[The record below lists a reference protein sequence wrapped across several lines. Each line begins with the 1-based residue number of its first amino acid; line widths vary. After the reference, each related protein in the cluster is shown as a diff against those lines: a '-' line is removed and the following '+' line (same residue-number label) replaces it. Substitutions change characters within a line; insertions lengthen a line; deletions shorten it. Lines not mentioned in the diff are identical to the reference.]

1 MTEPSDIA
9 QRKADHID
17 LCATGD
23 VGFREKTTLLEEVEL
38 IHDSVPE
45 LGVDEVDTTTTL
57 FGKRLS
63 MPLVIASMTG
73 GTEKARAINFE
84 LARIAEEEGL
94 GFGLGSQRPMLRFG
108 HEKDSTYDVRSVAKN
123 VLLLGNIGAVQAA
136 ASGVAAIADLAGR
149 VGADALCLHLNPAQE
164 IVQPEGDRD
173 FRGVLDVLG
182 TMNDELPIP
191 VLAKETGCGV
201 GLRAAFKIAK
211 TGVRHLDVSGAGGTS
226 WVAVEMQRAEGDGKS
241 LGRLLRE
248 WGVPTAASVIHA
260 RLARPRFQ
268 TIIATG
274 GLSSGVD
281 VARAV
286 ALGASAGGI
295 ARPVLQAF
303 VEGGVAGAKAFIG
316 RVRAELTAVMVLTG
330 SRTLDDLARADRI
343 LGPSLARWESHAHAS
358 KIKKRGK

>member
-1 MTEPSDIA
+1 
-9 QRKADHID
+9 
-17 LCATGD
+17 
-23 VGFREKTTLLEEVEL
+23 
-38 IHDSVPE
+38 
-45 LGVDEVDTTTTL
+45 
-57 FGKRLS
+57 
-63 MPLVIASMTG
+63 
-73 GTEKARAINFE
+73 
-84 LARIAEEEGL
+84 
-94 GFGLGSQRPMLRFG
+94 
-108 HEKDSTYDVRSVAKN
+108 
-123 VLLLGNIGAVQAA
+123 
-136 ASGVAAIADLAGR
+136 
-149 VGADALCLHLNPAQE
+149 
-164 IVQPEGDRD
+164 
-173 FRGVLDVLG
+173 
-182 TMNDELPIP
+182 
-191 VLAKETGCGV
+191 
-201 GLRAAFKIAK
+201 
-211 TGVRHLDVSGAGGTS
+211 
-226 WVAVEMQRAEGDGKS
+226 
-241 LGRLLRE
+241 
-248 WGVPTAASVIHA
+248 VIHA